1 MSSDFKGVVDQN
13 TEQQQ
18 QESQKIPNFTGQ
30 NSQNDARIK
39 TDKSKATQTHTLEK
53 RNPSKLSQLE
63 NPRTVK
69 KHKNSPRFV
78 VRGGETEGVLWSL
91 NYVQTLCFPG
101 YNILTFSKL
110 GSLFILPIIFFNAG
124 VYIKQTT
131 IVIWGLGE

>member
-30 NSQNDARIK
+30 NSQKDARIK

-78 VRGGETEGVLWSL
+78 VRACRMVSHPATWMYWLRH
-91 NYVQTLCFPG
+91 LCPG
-101 YNILTFSKL
+101 DAMLT
-110 GSLFILPIIFFNAG
+110 
-124 VYIKQTT
+124 
-131 IVIWGLGE
+131 